1 MKNVYPIVLKKG
13 SKDNYIVFI
22 PDFNINTEGE
32 DMATAI
38 EMARDAIGI
47 VGIDM
52 EDEHE
57 DLPKPSAMA
66 TIEVS
71 KDEFVSLVDV
81 DFDEYRRKNDMR
93 TIRKN
98 CTIPSWLNF
107 EAEKAGI
114 NFSATLQ
121 AALKAELHLK
131 WSLPDYENSNN
142 NLFLKYK
149 IKKIPKTLNF
159 RDFFDLYSWRCN
171 IRLLLSKH

>member
-57 DLPKPSAMA
+57 DLPKPSGGK
-66 TIEVS
+66 S
-71 KDEFVSLVDV
+71 RNKFVGYITS
-81 DFDEYRRKNDMR
+81 
-93 TIRKN
+93 
-98 CTIPSWLNF
+98 S
-107 EAEKAGI
+107 
-114 NFSATLQ
+114 S
-121 AALKAELHLK
+121 
-131 WSLPDYENSNN
+131 
-142 NLFLKYK
+142 
-149 IKKIPKTLNF
+149 
-159 RDFFDLYSWRCN
+159 
-171 IRLLLSKH
+171 